1 MNEKIIF
8 NLMDTLRGR
17 ETIGRELAQ
26 EAILGLLTWAKTS
39 NDGYLPE
46 GILFDGGL
54 TVDEM
59 RKRFFGLKE
68 FWSKNG
74 KEIAFK
80 GAHVFLTR
88 ESEIIISEVLERIES
103 YKKQGMLEVTFGD
116 WEISDFMT
124 VFEKYRGS
132 EFTFPSELAN
142 LLIYLVGPY
151 PSDEEVY
158 LPWEQQGQITGRV
171 QAREMVAYV
180 ESPAGQNSMTE
191 LMAIYNSLDFS
202 AAKKSVVVSTNPI
215 TNPSFVSNSRLKKFT
230 KTIATPPLGGKVS
243 FNIGSNDPLERFG
256 NLRTNSYAVLTIL
269 HAMKQTDGKIAVLVN
284 NGVLFSSGGERELR
298 QLLVTSGQLQAVIAL
313 PGGLLA
319 SSSIALSI
327 LVIDTT
333 PGVQHKTI
341 QMVNCDLKGSPFYVE
356 DRGRR
361 TLNSVDYIEQ
371 MANGELKNDSC
382 KEVLISDIDQVDF
395 NLMPSRY
402 VLDQSQ
408 ADAQNMLGNYKVKSL
423 EDLVQILRP
432 QTISS
437 INDGIDVFEVG
448 APELTSSGYLNSP
461 KKIVKVD
468 LRDVKDDDYF
478 IQARDVILTI
488 KGSVGKVAIS
498 PLNTPKPGQGGW
510 IIGQSQCILRCK
522 GELVTPEVL
531 VTFLRS
537 DIGQMLIEQ
546 MTAGATIKFLQLKE
560 IRKLKIPML
569 NHKEQAEIEKLFHN
583 QVTINKELKQLQQEL
598 ELLKHA
604 NWTITV

>member
-1 MNEKIIF
+1 MNKNIINYLSDF
-8 NLMDTLRGR
+8 LRGR
-17 ETIGRELAQ
+17 ETIGSQLTQ
-26 EAILGLLTWAKTS
+26 EALLGLLTWAKTS

-46 GILFDGGL
+46 NILFDGNL
-54 TVDEM
+54 PVDEM
-59 RKRFFGLKE
+59 RNRFIGLKE
-68 FWSKNG
+68 FWSRNK
-74 KEIAFK
+74 KEFAFQ

-88 ESEIIISEVLERIES
+88 ESENIISVVLERIES
-103 YKKQGMLEVTFGD
+103 YKKQGMLEVTSGD

-124 VFEKYRGS
+124 VFEKYRS
-132 EFTFPSELAN
+132 DEFTFPPELAD

-171 QAREMVAYV
+171 QAREMVACV
-180 ESPAGQNSMTE
+180 ESPSGQRSMTE
-191 LMAIYNSLDFS
+191 LLAIYNSLDFES
-202 AAKKSVVVSTNPI
+202 AKKSVVLSTNPI
-215 TNPSFVSNSRLKKFT
+215 TNPSFVRNGQLKKFT
-230 KTIATPPLGGKVS
+230 KTIATPPLGGKAS

-269 HAMKQTDGKIAVLVN
+269 HAIKQTDGKIAVLVN

-298 QLLVTSGQLQAVIAL
+298 QMLVSSGQLQAVIAL
-313 PGGLLA
+313 PGSLLS
-319 SSSIALSI
+319 SSSIALSV
-327 LVIDTT
+327 LVVDTT
-333 PGVQHKTI
+333 PGVIHKSI

-361 TLNSVDYIEQ
+361 ILNSVDYIEQ

-382 KEVLISDIDQVDF
+382 KEILISEIDQIDF

-408 ADAQNMLGNYKVKSL
+408 ADAQNVLSNYKVKPL
-423 EDLVQILRP
+423 EDLVQIFRA
-432 QTISS
+432 QITSS
-437 INDGIDVFEVG
+437 TSEGVNVFEVG
-448 APELTSSGYLNSP
+448 APELTPSGYLNNP

-468 LRDVKDDDYF
+468 LRDVRDDDYF

-488 KGSVGKVAIS
+488 KGSVGKVAIA
-498 PLNTPKPGQGGW
+498 PLDTPKPGQGGW

-537 DIGQMLIEQ
+537 DVGQMLIEQ

-560 IRKLKIPML
+560 IRKLKIPIL
-569 NHKEQAEIEKLFHN
+569 NNDEQHEIEKLFHR
-583 QVTINKELKQLQQEL
+583 QVTINNELKQLQQEL
-598 ELLKHA
+598 DAQKHTKWSIA
-604 NWTITV
+604 I